1 MTASDK
7 AKFPGLKEWL
17 FARPPGTGSSDLMIR
32 LGQSLFAPQDSLVA
46 RRPRKIADFLR
57 QVGLFEGFKRADLL
71 RLGRILH
78 ERDFADGEYVCKEG
92 NPGAALFIVRRGV
105 VEVVSGAGEHEVP
118 IALLEPPATFEES
131 AAVGTGASRWFSVR
145 ARGPVTLLAL
155 GKSDLDAL
163 IVNFPSLAN
172 KVLLRLTAVLA
183 DRLRMRIDA
192 EILGQ
197 LEKLDGGEP

>member
-1 MTASDK
+1 MTAFDK

-17 FARPPGTGSSDLMIR
+17 FPRPPGTGSSDLMTR
-32 LGQSLFAPQDSLVA
+32 LGRSLFAPQDSLVA
-46 RRPRKIADFLR
+46 RRPRKFADFLR

-71 RLGRILH
+71 RLSRILH
-78 ERDFADGEYVCKEG
+78 QRDYADGEYVCEEG
-92 NPGAALFIVRRGV
+92 NPGAALFIVQRGV

-118 IALLEPPATFEES
+118 IALLEPPATFEEA
-131 AAVGTGASRWFSVR
+131 AAVGTGAPRWFSVR

-172 KVLLRLTAVLA
+172 KILLRLAAVLA
-183 DRLRMRIDA
+183 DRLQMRIDA
-192 EILGQ
+192 EILGHS
-197 LEKLDGGEP
+197 EKRERDEP